1 VKSPFHFRA
10 IACALGLLW
19 PALMAGKCIQ
29 YDKAFDADAAAPH
42 ADAATDGAAAAV
54 ACSKPLTAQ
63 IRVIN
68 HSFVNQCGCAESSGK
83 TCTVPAGTTV
93 VWTFADSDAHDITS
107 DNGAFEES
115 GERLVGTFSH
125 QFTAPGSYPYECSI
139 HAAMMSGY
147 FIEVP

>member
-1 VKSPFHFRA
+1 V
-10 IACALGLLW
+10 
-19 PALMAGKCIQ
+19 
-29 YDKAFDADAAAPH
+29 DAAAPPSE
-42 ADAATDGAAAAV
+42 ASTTDLGVPCPKAQ
-54 ACSKPLTAQ
+54 TAQ
-63 IRVIN
+63 LRVVN
-68 HSFVNQCGCAESSGK
+68 HEFVIQCGCAEASGK

-93 VWTFADSDAHDITS
+93 TWTFADSDSHDITS

-147 FIEVP
+147 FIEAK